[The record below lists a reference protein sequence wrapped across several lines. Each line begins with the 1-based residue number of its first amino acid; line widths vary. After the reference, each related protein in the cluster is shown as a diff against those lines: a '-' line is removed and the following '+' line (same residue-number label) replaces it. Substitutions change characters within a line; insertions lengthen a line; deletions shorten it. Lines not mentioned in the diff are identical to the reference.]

1 MATSLEGLLVSE
13 MGGGG
18 TASLVSVSRIL
29 DLITVSRDPHI
40 RSKGQDWTRGGYP
53 MTEEGYTRWRDDVL
67 VLLDYVASKD
77 YERYSDFINYYKKI
91 DSDGFNAL
99 IGMFYHEEEQQVE
112 DAGALVEDYTVLDFV
127 PDSAIPD
134 YSQEP
139 ESDIRPPSK
148 EEVLSEREPVVWPK
162 VPPWI
167 SDPDSVMPHLEHEQP
182 VWLEPRHPG
191 SIGFLPRPS
200 RTLPSGDG
208 TWEGANWGR
217 PQHQHHPS
225 TYPKVHSVLGAG
237 FDRLIGSP
245 DADLPHTRGMWSAG
259 GIQSNSEAAKEL
271 WEDIEELGG
280 QIGTGLRA
288 IGDFMGSMPKIGIWG
303 R

>member
-1 MATSLEGLLVSE
+1 
-13 MGGGG
+13 
-18 TASLVSVSRIL
+18 
-29 DLITVSRDPHI
+29 
-40 RSKGQDWTRGGYP
+40 

-67 VLLDYVASKD
+67 VLLNYVASKD
-77 YERYSDFINYYKKI
+77 YERYSDFVNYYKKI

-112 DAGALVEDYTVLDFV
+112 DVGALVEDYTVLDFV
-127 PDSAIPD
+127 PDPAIPD
-134 YSQEP
+134 YSQESEP
-139 ESDIRPPSK
+139 DTRPPSK
-148 EEVLSEREPVVWPK
+148 EEVLNERES
-162 VPPWI
+162 
-167 SDPDSVMPHLEHEQP
+167 SDPDSVMPDLEHEQP

-217 PQHQHHPS
+217 PQHQHYPS
-225 TYPKVHSVLGAG
+225 KVHSVLGAG

-245 DADLPHTRGMWSAG
+245 DADLPHTRSIWPG
-259 GIQSNSEAAKEL
+259 GGSQSPVPEIKEFFGDVG
-271 WEDIEELGG
+271 EGID
-280 QIGTGLRA
+280 TGLRA
-288 IGDFMGSMPKIGIWG
+288 IGDFMSSMPKIGIWG